1 MKAKIFIAGLV
12 LFCVN
17 LATAQQNTFHDRSFW
32 AKKPTI
38 AMIEAEIA
46 KGNDITEMGP
56 GGWDGPLLAIMADN
70 DYDVIKHI
78 LDKPGIDVNVNTH
91 HSQNYLMWTTMKG
104 NLPVMELLIEKG
116 SRTDIIN
123 SHGQSL
129 LMHAAMAK
137 PDKAVYDFCIA
148 NGGDIV
154 NDKDEQG
161 RNVMLSAVSG
171 LTDASFLD
179 YFISKGLSLED
190 TDNDG
195 NGLFHYAV
203 HGGNVSLLKDLVA
216 RGVSIKPNNFG
227 ENAFAFVGRGRGA
240 RMSIELLEYLKSLGL
255 DPALPNAQ
263 GRTLAH
269 TAAQSGASEDVF
281 HFLHDNGIDLGQAD
295 NNDNTPLMAAASRGN
310 VELLKRLLESNS
322 VNFVNQEGESALVN
336 AVAFN
341 SPEVVQLLLDAGGD
355 PGIMSKEG
363 DLFGVLIGSYR
374 KGRSSIQRVKDI
386 ISLLE
391 KSGLQMSLDGSLL
404 HKAFRKD
411 DEELLNLLI
420 EKGIDINAK
429 DKDGNTILHYA
440 AMQAK
445 DIELVEGLIAKGADP
460 EIKTEFDESI
470 EDLLKANEAID
481 LNQINIDFLNK

>member
-1 MKAKIFIAGLV
+1 MKKSILV
-12 LFCVN
+12 ILSLYAWF
-17 LATAQQNTFHDRSFW
+17 TSQAQNVFHDRGFW
-32 AKKPTI
+32 SKKPTI

-104 NLPVMELLIEKG
+104 NLPVMELLVEKG

-171 LTDASFLD
+171 LTDVSFLD
-179 YFISKGLSLED
+179 YFLSKGLSLND
-190 TDNDG
+190 TDKDG

-203 HGGNVSLLKDLVA
+203 PAGNVSLLKGLVA
-216 RGVSIKPNNFG
+216 KGVSVKPNKLG

-240 RMSIELLEYLKSLGL
+240 KLSVELLEYLKGLGL
-255 DPALPNAQ
+255 DPTLPNAQ

-269 TAAQSGASEDVF
+269 TAAQAGASEEIF
-281 HFLHDNGIDLGQAD
+281 KFLEDNNIDLGKPD
-295 NNDNTPLMAAASRGN
+295 DNDNTPLMAAASRGN

-322 VNFVNQEGESALVN
+322 VNFVNREGESALVN
-336 AVAFN
+336 AVAYN
-341 SPEVVQLLLDAGGD
+341 SPEAVNLLLEAGSD
-355 PGIMSKEG
+355 VGIMSKGG
-363 DLFGVLIGSYR
+363 DDLYGVLIESYR
-374 KGRSSIQRVKDI
+374 KGRNSIERVTEL

-391 KSGLQMSLDGSLL
+391 DNGLQMPLDGSLL
-404 HKAFRKD
+404 HKAFKKD

-445 DIELVEGLIAKGADP
+445 DIALVERLIEKGADP
-460 EIKTEFDESI
+460 EIRTEFDESI
-470 EDLLKANEAID
+470 LDLLKANEAID
-481 LNQINIDFLNK
+481 LDQTNTDFLNR